1 MTNSSGNLKLGICYE
16 ISKHDEIYMT
26 QSQECKPNHLAD
38 INGKVC
44 LGKSIF
50 WSAIKDLDSSHPHF
64 NWHDTNKLGALFSIV
79 LTCIIKN
86 NAYL

>member
-50 WSAIKDLDSSHPHF
+50 
-64 NWHDTNKLGALFSIV
+64 
-79 LTCIIKN
+79 
-86 NAYL
+86 